1 MTITVFDMTERWLKQ
16 STVAKAMATWLS
28 SLVASEE
35 AMTITVFDIDR
46 EANDKHRKRRPLWEL
61 KAMVKAL
68 SFHRWCN
75 TSEEELRLEAA
86 KLVMKQ
92 KRKRK

>member
-1 MTITVFDMTERWLKQ
+1 M
-16 STVAKAMATWLS
+16 
-28 SLVASEE
+28 
-35 AMTITVFDIDR
+35 FDIDR
-46 EANDKHRKRRPLWEL
+46 EVERLKRRPLWEL

-86 KLVMKQ
+86 KMVMKQ

>member
-1 MTITVFDMTERWLKQ
+1 MTITE
-16 STVAKAMATWLS
+16 
-28 SLVASEE
+28 
-35 AMTITVFDIDR
+35 FDIDR
-46 EANDKHRKRRPLWEL
+46 EVERLKRCPLWEL

-92 KRKRK
+92 KRRRK

>member
-1 MTITVFDMTERWLKQ
+1 
-16 STVAKAMATWLS
+16 
-28 SLVASEE
+28 
-35 AMTITVFDIDR
+35 MTITVFDIDR
-46 EANDKHRKRRPLWEL
+46 EGERLKRCPLWER

-92 KRKRK
+92 KRRRK

>member
-1 MTITVFDMTERWLKQ
+1 MTITV
-16 STVAKAMATWLS
+16 
-28 SLVASEE
+28 
-35 AMTITVFDIDR
+35 IDIDR
-46 EANDKHRKRRPLWEL
+46 EVERLKSRPLWEL

-75 TSEEELRLEAA
+75 TSEKELRLEAA
-86 KLVMKQ
+86 KMVMKQ

>member
-1 MTITVFDMTERWLKQ
+1 
-16 STVAKAMATWLS
+16 
-28 SLVASEE
+28 
-35 AMTITVFDIDR
+35 MTITVFDIVR
-46 EANDKHRKRRPLWEL
+46 EVERLKRCPLWEL

-92 KRKRK
+92 KRRRK

>member
-1 MTITVFDMTERWLKQ
+1 
-16 STVAKAMATWLS
+16 MA
-28 SLVASEE
+28 
-35 AMTITVFDIDR
+35 ITVFDIDR
-46 EANDKHRKRRPLWEL
+46 EVERLKRRPLWEL

-68 SFHRWCN
+68 SFGRWHN

-86 KLVMKQ
+86 KIVMKQ

>member
-1 MTITVFDMTERWLKQ
+1 MAITIYNIDKEVERL
-16 STVAKAMATWLS
+16 
-28 SLVASEE
+28 
-35 AMTITVFDIDR
+35 
-46 EANDKHRKRRPLWEL
+46 KRRPLWEL

-86 KLVMKQ
+86 KIVMKQ

>member
-1 MTITVFDMTERWLKQ
+1 
-16 STVAKAMATWLS
+16 MA
-28 SLVASEE
+28 
-35 AMTITVFDIDR
+35 ITVFDIDR
-46 EANDKHRKRRPLWEL
+46 EVERLKRRPLWEL

-68 SFHRWCN
+68 SFHRWGN

-86 KLVMKQ
+86 KIVMKQ

>member
-1 MTITVFDMTERWLKQ
+1 
-16 STVAKAMATWLS
+16 MA
-28 SLVASEE
+28 
-35 AMTITVFDIDR
+35 ITVFDIDR
-46 EANDKHRKRRPLWEL
+46 EVERLKRRPLWEL

-68 SFHRWCN
+68 SFGRWHN

>member
-1 MTITVFDMTERWLKQ
+1 MAITIYNIDKEVERL
-16 STVAKAMATWLS
+16 
-28 SLVASEE
+28 
-35 AMTITVFDIDR
+35 
-46 EANDKHRKRRPLWEL
+46 KRRPLWEL

-68 SFHRWCN
+68 SFGRWHN

-86 KLVMKQ
+86 KIVMKQ

>member
-1 MTITVFDMTERWLKQ
+1 MTITGL
-16 STVAKAMATWLS
+16 
-28 SLVASEE
+28 
-35 AMTITVFDIDR
+35 DIDR
-46 EANDKHRKRRPLWEL
+46 EGERRKRRPLWEL

-75 TSEEELRLEAA
+75 TSEKELRLEAA
-86 KLVMKQ
+86 KMVMKQ